1 MCKNLPQ
8 IWQKLPLIKKNS
20 SLQEYSSCWL
30 EFFNHTLMLRTEGVI
45 IIAEASPMDKM
56 PQIKK
61 Q

>member
-1 MCKNLPQ
+1 MCKDLPQ

-20 SLQEYSSCWL
+20 ILQEYSSCWL
-30 EFFNHTLMLRTEGVI
+30 EIFNHTRMLRTEGVI